1 MKRNWFKIF
10 MYVGAFLIVGAGVFF
25 FFTDDELLF
34 INASF
39 LVYCMFALN
48 FIFYGYVLTQ
58 KDKKENDNETKSK

>member
-1 MKRNWFKIF
+1 MKKNWFKIF
-10 MYVGAFLIVGAGVFF
+10 MYVMAFLVIYEGVFF

-39 LVYCMFALN
+39 LVYGMFAFNLM
-48 FIFYGYVLTQ
+48 FYGCVFTK